1 MDAAVCLTG
10 YVRTFGVPGVYRSI
24 EAVRRSLRASLF
36 AVVSNDDGDTF
47 KGQPAAVNDTVLA
60 AARAH
65 VRILDW
71 RVVPG
76 GRQELGQFAKLAYCA
91 AIIEAHERRNRVAF
105 DWVVRLRPDG
115 LYQPVPPGWLES
127 LNRTTVYQSSNSGD
141 VMWAMP
147 RHTLATMAAIS
158 GTPASTSPEG
168 DVCCGTLPHRY
179 FECACEI
186 VRTRIASATIARI
199 GLFPSRDLG
208 DRRDNPAEAEV
219 GRRAAVHRT
228 PSAPAGHG
236 PRRHGREPASPARG
250 RRCARLRPAGPQAV
264 GGGVARRGCVSV
276 SSVCVCVCVLSL
288 SLRSVALP
296 PWKR

>member
-1 MDAAVCLTG
+1 M
-10 YVRTFGVPGVYRSI
+10 
-24 EAVRRSLRASLF
+24 
-36 AVVSNDDGDTF
+36 
-47 KGQPAAVNDTVLA
+47 
-60 AARAH
+60 
-65 VRILDW
+65 
-71 RVVPG
+71 
-76 GRQELGQFAKLAYCA
+76 
-91 AIIEAHERRNRVAF
+91 
-105 DWVVRLRPDG
+105 VRLRPDG

-208 DRRDNPAEAEV
+208 DRRDNPAKRKWADALLSTARQAHRPGTAHGVTAESL
-219 GRRAAVHRT
+219 HRL
-228 PSAPAGHG
+228 P
-236 PRRHGREPASPARG
+236 
-250 RRCARLRPAGPQAV
+250 
-264 GGGVARRGCVSV
+264 GGTVARAY
-276 SSVCVCVCVLSL
+276 
-288 SLRSVALP
+288 ALLDRK
-296 PWKR
+296 PWAAG